1 MYPPLEDS
9 THAVKVNYI
18 LLSKGQYK
26 GANISEKYASILR
39 MIRTKGMNCNT
50 DWDSK
55 ILRNAGTYIPINTAL
70 CRIRPKSL
78 STPL

>member
-50 DWDSK
+50 D
-55 ILRNAGTYIPINTAL
+55 
-70 CRIRPKSL
+70 
-78 STPL
+78 